1 MPDRNADMLA
11 REDRPPLFAS
21 ASVYIVGALFVC
33 FTGWASFAEVDEIAR
48 GEGKVIPASKTQVI
62 QASEPGVVQEIAV
75 QIGQTVK
82 KNDLIIRLDNS
93 GNTSSLGEE
102 KAKARA
108 LQARIARLQFEQSGN
123 VEGAFPC
130 PTEIQTVAPEICDN
144 EQKLLVARR
153 DNFEVKLSVLKSRLD
168 QREKELDE
176 ATANSDRLAKS
187 LAVTDQE
194 AALVEP
200 MVKKGLMA
208 RTEQIRVERE
218 QTDLHG
224 QLALAGETIKKTQAA
239 ITEAQLQVNELGLQ
253 LQQEALSDLTQALA
267 DLSVVDET
275 IRGATDKVA
284 RTDIRSPVDG
294 IVNTLDVN
302 TLGAF
307 VQPGAVVAGIVP
319 TSETLLVEAR
329 VSPRDVAFIQPN
341 QEALIK
347 VTAYDFSIFGGI
359 EGKVSNI
366 TADSLVDQKTGE
378 PYYQVRVAT
387 EKSTLTRNGKT
398 YSIIPGMICSVDIK
412 TGRKTILN
420 YLLKPINKARQEAMS
435 ER

>member
-1 MPDRNADMLA
+1 MLA

-21 ASVYIVGALFVC
+21 ASIFIIGALFVV
-33 FTGWASFAEVDEIAR
+33 FVAWASFAEVDEIAR
-48 GEGKVIPASKTQVI
+48 GDGKVIPASKTQII
-62 QASEPGVVQEIAV
+62 QASEAGVVQEIAV
-75 QIGQTVK
+75 TIGQVVK
-82 KNDLIIRLDNS
+82 KNDLIIRLDNTL
-93 GNTSSLGEE
+93 NTSSLGEQQ
-102 KAKARA
+102 AKARA
-108 LQARIARLQFEQSGN
+108 LEVRIARLKYEQAGNLSGP
-123 VEGAFPC
+123 FPC
-130 PTEIQTVAPEICDN
+130 PQDIQSVAPQICDN
-144 EQKLLVARR
+144 EQKLLIARR
-153 DNFEVKLSVLKSRLD
+153 GNFDNKLSVLKSRLD
-168 QREKELDE
+168 QREKELAE
-176 ATANSDRLAKS
+176 AEANSDRLAKNLVVS
-187 LAVTDQE
+187 DQE
-194 AALVEP
+194 AKLVDA

-208 RTEQIRVERE
+208 RTEQLRVERE
-218 QTDLHG
+218 QTELNG
-224 QLALAGETIKKTQAA
+224 QLNLAGETIKKIKSS
-239 ITEAQLQVNELGLQ
+239 ITEAQLQVEELGLQ
-253 LQQEALSDLTQALA
+253 LQQEALDDLTQALA
-267 DLSVVDET
+267 ELSVVDET

-294 IVNTLDVN
+294 IVNTLELN
-302 TLGAF
+302 TVGAF

-329 VSPRDVAFIQPN
+329 VSPRDVAFIRPD

-387 EKSTLTRNGKT
+387 DKSTLQRDGKA

-412 TGRKTILN
+412 TGRKTILH
-420 YLLKPINKARQEAMS
+420 YLLKPINKAREEAMS

>member
-1 MPDRNADMLA
+1 MLA

-21 ASVYIVGALFVC
+21 ASVYIIGALFVC
-33 FTGWASFAEVDEIAR
+33 FTAWASFAEVDEIAR
-48 GEGKVIPASKTQVI
+48 GEGKVIPASKTQII
-62 QASEPGVVQEIAV
+62 QASEAGVVQEIAV
-75 QIGQTVK
+75 QIGQIVK

-123 VEGAFPC
+123 VEGSFPC

-176 ATANSDRLAKS
+176 ATANADRLSKS

-218 QTDLHG
+218 QTDLRG
-224 QLALAGETIKKTQAA
+224 QLTLAGETIKKTQGA

-329 VSPRDVAFIQPN
+329 VSPRDVAFIQPD

>member
-1 MPDRNADMLA
+1 MLA

-21 ASVYIVGALFVC
+21 ASIFIIGALFVV
-33 FTGWASFAEVDEIAR
+33 FVAWASFAEVDEIAR
-48 GEGKVIPASKTQVI
+48 GDGKVIPASKTQII
-62 QASEPGVVQEIAV
+62 QASEAGVVQEIAV
-75 QIGQTVK
+75 TIGQVVK
-82 KNDLIIRLDNS
+82 KNDLIIRLDNTL
-93 GNTSSLGEE
+93 NTSSLGEQQ
-102 KAKARA
+102 AKARA
-108 LQARIARLQFEQSGN
+108 LEVRIARLKYEQAGNLSGP
-123 VEGAFPC
+123 FPC
-130 PTEIQTVAPEICDN
+130 PQDIQSVAPQICDN
-144 EQKLLVARR
+144 EQKLLIARR
-153 DNFEVKLSVLKSRLD
+153 GNFDNKLSVLKSRLD
-168 QREKELDE
+168 QRERELAE
-176 ATANSDRLAKS
+176 AVANSDRLTKNLVVS
-187 LAVTDQE
+187 DQE
-194 AALVEP
+194 AKLVDA

-208 RTEQIRVERE
+208 RTEQLRVERE
-218 QTDLHG
+218 QTELNG
-224 QLALAGETIKKTQAA
+224 QLNLAGETIKKIKSS
-239 ITEAQLQVNELGLQ
+239 ITEAQLQVEELGLQ
-253 LQQEALSDLTQALA
+253 LQQEALDDLTQALA
-267 DLSVVDET
+267 ELSVVDET

-294 IVNTLDVN
+294 IVNTLELN
-302 TLGAF
+302 TVGAF

-329 VSPRDVAFIQPN
+329 VSPRDVAFIRPD

-387 EKSTLTRNGKT
+387 DKSTLQRDGKA

-412 TGRKTILN
+412 TGRKTILH
-420 YLLKPINKARQEAMS
+420 YLLKPINKAREEAMS

>member
-1 MPDRNADMLA
+1 MLA

-33 FTGWASFAEVDEIAR
+33 FTAWASFAEVDEIAR
-48 GEGKVIPASKTQVI
+48 GDGKVIPASKTQII

-75 QIGQTVK
+75 QIGQIVK

-108 LQARIARLQFEQSGN
+108 LQARIARLQFEQSGSA
-123 VEGAFPC
+123 EGSFPC
-130 PTEIQTVAPEICDN
+130 PVEIQKVAPEICDN

-176 ATANSDRLAKS
+176 ATANADRLSKS

-208 RTEQIRVERE
+208 KTEQIRVERE

-224 QLALAGETIKKTQAA
+224 QLILAGETIKKTKSA

>member
-1 MPDRNADMLA
+1 MLA

-21 ASVYIVGALFVC
+21 ASLFIIGALFVSSVA
-33 FTGWASFAEVDEIAR
+33 WASFAEVDEIAR
-48 GEGKVIPASKTQVI
+48 GEGKVIPASKTQII

-75 QIGQTVK
+75 KIGQIVK
-82 KNDLIIRLDNS
+82 KNDLIIRLDNTM
-93 GNTSSLGEE
+93 NTSSLGEQQ
-102 KAKARA
+102 AKARA
-108 LQARIARLQFEQSGN
+108 LRTRIARLKFEQTGN
-123 VEGAFPC
+123 IDGPFPC
-130 PTEIQTVAPEICDN
+130 PAEIQKVAPEICDN

-153 DNFEVKLSVLKSRLD
+153 DNFQVKLSVLKSRLD
-168 QREKELDE
+168 QRLNELDE
-176 ATANSDRLAKS
+176 ANANLDRLTKNLEVSDRE
-187 LAVTDQE
+187 T
-194 AALVEP
+194 ALVES

-218 QTDLHG
+218 QTELHG
-224 QLALAGETIKKTQAA
+224 QLNLAGESIKKAKAA

-294 IVNTLDVN
+294 IVNTLDIN
-302 TLGAF
+302 TVGAF

-329 VSPRDVAFIQPN
+329 VSPRDVAFIRPDQD
-341 QEALIK
+341 ALIK
-347 VTAYDFSIFGGI
+347 ITAYDFSIFGGI

-387 EKSTLTRNGKT
+387 ERSTLTRDGKT

-412 TGRKTILN
+412 TGRKTILT
-420 YLLKPINKARQEAMS
+420 YLLKPINKAREEAMS

>member
-1 MPDRNADMLA
+1 MLA

-21 ASVYIVGALFVC
+21 ASLFIIGALFVSSVA
-33 FTGWASFAEVDEIAR
+33 WASFAEVDEIAR
-48 GEGKVIPASKTQVI
+48 GDGKVIPASKTQII

-75 QIGQTVK
+75 KIGQIVK
-82 KNDLIIRLDNS
+82 KNDLIIRLDNTM
-93 GNTSSLGEE
+93 NTSSLGEQQ
-102 KAKARA
+102 AKARA
-108 LQARIARLQFEQSGN
+108 LRTRIARLKFEQTGN
-123 VEGAFPC
+123 IDGPFPC
-130 PTEIQTVAPEICDN
+130 PAEIQKVAPEICDN

-153 DNFEVKLSVLKSRLD
+153 DNFQVKLSVLKSRLD
-168 QREKELDE
+168 QRLNELDE
-176 ATANSDRLAKS
+176 ANANLDRLTKNLEVSDRE
-187 LAVTDQE
+187 T
-194 AALVEP
+194 ALVES

-218 QTDLHG
+218 QTELHG
-224 QLALAGETIKKTQAA
+224 QLNLAGESIKKAKAA

-294 IVNTLDVN
+294 IVNTLDIN
-302 TLGAF
+302 TVGAF

-329 VSPRDVAFIQPN
+329 VSPRDVAFIRPDQD
-341 QEALIK
+341 ALIK
-347 VTAYDFSIFGGI
+347 ITAYDFSIFGGI

-387 EKSTLTRNGKT
+387 ERSTLTRDGKT

-412 TGRKTILN
+412 TGHKTILT
-420 YLLKPINKARQEAMS
+420 YLLKPINKAREEAMS

>member
-1 MPDRNADMLA
+1 MLA
-11 REDRPPLFAS
+11 KDDRPPLFAS
-21 ASVYIVGALFVC
+21 ASVYIIGALFVA
-33 FTGWASFAEVDEIAR
+33 FTAWASFAEVDEIAR
-48 GEGKVIPASKTQVI
+48 GDGKVIPASKTQII
-62 QASEPGVVQEIAV
+62 QASEAGVVQEIAV
-75 QIGQTVK
+75 KIGQTVR
-82 KNDLIIRLDNS
+82 KNDLIIRLDNT

-102 KAKARA
+102 QAKARA
-108 LQARIARLQFEQSGN
+108 LQARIARLKFEQSGN
-123 VEGAFPC
+123 LEGAFPC
-130 PTEIQTVAPEICDN
+130 PSDIQKTAPEICDN

-153 DNFEVKLSVLKSRLD
+153 DNFQVKLSVLKSRLD

-176 ATANSDRLAKS
+176 ATANSDRLSKS
-187 LAVTDQE
+187 LAVSDQE
-194 AALVEP
+194 TALVES

-208 RTEQIRVERE
+208 RTEQIRVDRE
-218 QTDLHG
+218 QTDLRG
-224 QLALAGETIKKTQAA
+224 QLNLAGETIKKSKAA
-239 ITEAQLQVNELGLQ
+239 ITEAQLQVDELGLQ

-329 VSPRDVAFIQPN
+329 VSPRDVAFIQPD
-341 QEALIK
+341 QDALIK

-387 EKSTLTRNGKT
+387 EKSTLQRNGKT

>member
-1 MPDRNADMLA
+1 MLA

-33 FTGWASFAEVDEIAR
+33 FTAWASFAEVDEIAR
-48 GEGKVIPASKTQVI
+48 GDGKVIPASKTQII

-75 QIGQTVK
+75 QIGQIVK

-108 LQARIARLQFEQSGN
+108 LQARIARLQFEQSGS

-130 PTEIQTVAPEICDN
+130 PVEIQKVAPEICDN

-176 ATANSDRLAKS
+176 ATANADRLSKS

-224 QLALAGETIKKTQAA
+224 QLTLAGETIKKTKSA

-387 EKSTLTRNGKT
+387 DKSTLIRNGKT

>member
-1 MPDRNADMLA
+1 MLA
-11 REDRPPLFAS
+11 SEDRPPLFAT
-21 ASVYIVGALFVC
+21 ASIFIIAALFIAFVA
-33 FTGWASFAEVDEIAR
+33 WASFAEVDEIAR
-48 GEGKVIPASKTQVI
+48 GDGKVIPASKTQII
-62 QASEPGVVQEIAV
+62 QATEPGVVQEIAV
-75 QIGQTVK
+75 KIGQVVK
-82 KNDLIIRLDNS
+82 KNDLIIRLDNTL
-93 GNTSSLGEE
+93 NTSSLGEQQ
-102 KAKARA
+102 AKARA
-108 LQARIARLQFEQSGN
+108 LEVRIARLKYEQSGN
-123 VEGAFPC
+123 ITGSFPC
-130 PTEIQTVAPEICDN
+130 PQDIQSVAPQICDN
-144 EQKLLVARR
+144 EQNLLVARR
-153 DNFEVKLSVLKSRLD
+153 ENFDNKLSVLKSRLD
-168 QREKELDE
+168 QRQRELDE
-176 ATANSDRLAKS
+176 AIANSDRLTKN
-187 LAVTDQE
+187 LAVSDQQ
-194 AALVEP
+194 AKLVES

-208 RTEQIRVERE
+208 RTEQLKVEQE
-218 QTDLHG
+218 QTELNG
-224 QLALAGETIKKTQAA
+224 QLNLAGETIKKAKSA
-239 ITEAQLQVNELGLQ
+239 IVEAQLQVEELGLQ
-253 LQQEALSDLTQALA
+253 LKQEALDDLTQALA

-294 IVNTLDVN
+294 IVNTMELN
-302 TLGAF
+302 TVGAF

-329 VSPRDVAFIQPN
+329 VSPRDVAFIRPDQD
-341 QEALIK
+341 ALIK

-387 EKSTLTRNGKT
+387 EKSTLQRDGKA

-412 TGRKTILN
+412 TGRKTILS

>member
-1 MPDRNADMLA
+1 MLA

-21 ASVYIVGALFVC
+21 ASIFIIGALFVV
-33 FTGWASFAEVDEIAR
+33 FVAWASFAEVDEIAR
-48 GEGKVIPASKTQVI
+48 GDGKVIPASKTQII
-62 QASEPGVVQEIAV
+62 QASEAGVVQEIAV
-75 QIGQTVK
+75 TIGQVVK
-82 KNDLIIRLDNS
+82 KNDLIIRLDNTL
-93 GNTSSLGEE
+93 NTSSLGEQQ
-102 KAKARA
+102 AKARA
-108 LQARIARLQFEQSGN
+108 LEVRIARLKYEQAGNLSGP
-123 VEGAFPC
+123 FPC
-130 PTEIQTVAPEICDN
+130 PQDIQSVAPQICDN
-144 EQKLLVARR
+144 EQKLLIARR
-153 DNFEVKLSVLKSRLD
+153 GNFDNKLSVLKSRLD
-168 QREKELDE
+168 QRERELAE
-176 ATANSDRLAKS
+176 AQANSDRLTKNLVVS
-187 LAVTDQE
+187 DQE
-194 AALVEP
+194 AKLVDA

-208 RTEQIRVERE
+208 RTEQLRVERE
-218 QTDLHG
+218 QTELNG
-224 QLALAGETIKKTQAA
+224 QLNLAGETIKKIKSS
-239 ITEAQLQVNELGLQ
+239 ITEAQLQVEELGLQ
-253 LQQEALSDLTQALA
+253 LQQEALDDLTQALA
-267 DLSVVDET
+267 ELSVVDET

-294 IVNTLDVN
+294 IVNTLELN
-302 TLGAF
+302 TVGAF

-329 VSPRDVAFIQPN
+329 VSPRDVAFIRPD

-387 EKSTLTRNGKT
+387 EKSTLQRDGKA

-412 TGRKTILN
+412 TGRKTILH
-420 YLLKPINKARQEAMS
+420 YLLKPINKAREEAMS

>member
-1 MPDRNADMLA
+1 MLA

-21 ASVYIVGALFVC
+21 ASIFIIGALFASSVA
-33 FTGWASFAEVDEIAR
+33 WASFAEVDEIAR
-48 GEGKVIPASKTQVI
+48 GDGKIIPASKTQII

-75 QIGQTVK
+75 KIGQIVK
-82 KNDLIIRLDNS
+82 KNDLIIRLDNTF
-93 GNTSSLGEE
+93 NTSSLGEQQ
-102 KAKARA
+102 AKARA
-108 LQARIARLQFEQSGN
+108 LQTRIARLKFEQTGKL
-123 VEGAFPC
+123 EGAFPC
-130 PTEIQTVAPEICDN
+130 PPEIQKVAPEICDN
-144 EQKLLVARR
+144 EQKLLIARR

-176 ATANSDRLAKS
+176 ANANADRLTKN
-187 LAVTDQE
+187 LAVSDQE
-194 AALVEP
+194 AKLVEA

-208 RTEQIRVERE
+208 RTEQLRVERE
-218 QTDLHG
+218 QTELNG
-224 QLALAGETIKKTQAA
+224 QLALAGETIKKAKSA
-239 ITEAQLQVNELGLQ
+239 ITEAKLQVDELGLQ

-294 IVNTLDVN
+294 IVNTLDIN
-302 TLGAF
+302 TVGAF

-329 VSPRDVAFIQPN
+329 VSPRDVAFIRPGQD
-341 QEALIK
+341 ALIK

-387 EKSTLTRNGKT
+387 DKSTLTRDGKT

-412 TGRKTILN
+412 TGRKTILT
-420 YLLKPINKARQEAMS
+420 YLMKPINKAREEAMS

>member
-1 MPDRNADMLA
+1 MLA
-11 REDRPPLFAS
+11 KDDRPPLFAS
-21 ASVYIVGALFVC
+21 ASVYIIGALFVA
-33 FTGWASFAEVDEIAR
+33 FTAWASFAEVDEIAR
-48 GEGKVIPASKTQVI
+48 GDGKVIPASKTQII
-62 QASEPGVVQEIAV
+62 QASEAGVVQEIAV
-75 QIGQTVK
+75 KIGQTVR
-82 KNDLIIRLDNS
+82 KNDLIIRLDNT

-102 KAKARA
+102 QAKARA
-108 LQARIARLQFEQSGN
+108 LQARIARLKFEQSGN
-123 VEGAFPC
+123 LEGAFPC
-130 PTEIQTVAPEICDN
+130 PSDIQKTAPEICDN

-153 DNFEVKLSVLKSRLD
+153 DNFQVKLSVLKSRLD

-176 ATANSDRLAKS
+176 ATANSDRLSKS
-187 LAVTDQE
+187 LAVSDQE
-194 AALVEP
+194 TALVES

-218 QTDLHG
+218 QTDLRG
-224 QLALAGETIKKTQAA
+224 QLNLAGETIKKSKAA
-239 ITEAQLQVNELGLQ
+239 ITEAQLQVDELGLQ

-329 VSPRDVAFIQPN
+329 VSPRDVAFIQPD
-341 QEALIK
+341 QDALIK

-359 EGKVSNI
+359 DGKVSNI

-387 EKSTLTRNGKT
+387 EKSTLQRNGKT

>member
-1 MPDRNADMLA
+1 MLA

-176 ATANSDRLAKS
+176 ANANSDRLAKS

>member
-1 MPDRNADMLA
+1 MLA
-11 REDRPPLFAS
+11 KDDRPPLFAS
-21 ASVYIVGALFVC
+21 ASVYIIGALFVA
-33 FTGWASFAEVDEIAR
+33 FTAWASFAEVDEIAR
-48 GEGKVIPASKTQVI
+48 GDGKVIPASKTQII
-62 QASEPGVVQEIAV
+62 QASEAGVVQEIAV
-75 QIGQTVK
+75 KIGQTVR
-82 KNDLIIRLDNS
+82 KNDLIIRLDNT

-102 KAKARA
+102 QAKARA
-108 LQARIARLQFEQSGN
+108 LQARIARLKFEQSGN
-123 VEGAFPC
+123 LEGAFPC
-130 PTEIQTVAPEICDN
+130 PSDIQKTAPEICDN

-153 DNFEVKLSVLKSRLD
+153 DNFQVKLSVLKSRLD

-176 ATANSDRLAKS
+176 ATANSDRLSKS
-187 LAVTDQE
+187 LAVSDQE
-194 AALVEP
+194 TALVES

-218 QTDLHG
+218 QTDLRG
-224 QLALAGETIKKTQAA
+224 QLNLAGETIKKGKAA
-239 ITEAQLQVNELGLQ
+239 ITEAQLQVDELGLQ

-329 VSPRDVAFIQPN
+329 VSPRDVAFIQPD
-341 QEALIK
+341 QDALIK

-387 EKSTLTRNGKT
+387 EKSTLQRNGKT

>member
-1 MPDRNADMLA
+1 MLA

-21 ASVYIVGALFVC
+21 ASLFIIGALFVSSVA
-33 FTGWASFAEVDEIAR
+33 WASFAEVDEIAR
-48 GEGKVIPASKTQVI
+48 GDGKVIPASKTQII

-75 QIGQTVK
+75 KIGQIVK
-82 KNDLIIRLDNS
+82 KNDLIIRLDNTM
-93 GNTSSLGEE
+93 NTSSLGEQQ
-102 KAKARA
+102 AKARA
-108 LQARIARLQFEQSGN
+108 LETRIARLKFEQTGN
-123 VEGAFPC
+123 IDGPFPC
-130 PTEIQTVAPEICDN
+130 PPEIQKVAPEICDN

-153 DNFEVKLSVLKSRLD
+153 DNFQVKLSVLKSRLD
-168 QREKELDE
+168 QRLNELDE
-176 ATANSDRLAKS
+176 ANANLDRLTKNLEVSDRE
-187 LAVTDQE
+187 T
-194 AALVEP
+194 ALVES

-218 QTDLHG
+218 QTELHG
-224 QLALAGETIKKTQAA
+224 QLNLAGETIKKAKGA

-294 IVNTLDVN
+294 IVNTLDIN
-302 TLGAF
+302 TVGAF

-329 VSPRDVAFIQPN
+329 VSPRDVAFIRPDQD
-341 QEALIK
+341 ALIK
-347 VTAYDFSIFGGI
+347 ITAYDFSIFGGI

-387 EKSTLTRNGKT
+387 ERSTLTRDGKT

-412 TGRKTILN
+412 TGRKTILT
-420 YLLKPINKARQEAMS
+420 YLLKPINKAREEAMS

>member
-1 MPDRNADMLA
+1 MLA
-11 REDRPPLFAS
+11 KDDRPPLFAS
-21 ASVYIVGALFVC
+21 ASVYIIGALFVA
-33 FTGWASFAEVDEIAR
+33 FTAWASFAEVDEIAR
-48 GEGKVIPASKTQVI
+48 GDGKVIPASKTQII
-62 QASEPGVVQEIAV
+62 QASEAGVVQEIAV
-75 QIGQTVK
+75 KIGQTVR
-82 KNDLIIRLDNS
+82 KNDLIIRLDNT

-102 KAKARA
+102 QAKARA
-108 LQARIARLQFEQSGN
+108 LQARIARLKFEQSGN
-123 VEGAFPC
+123 LEGAFPC
-130 PTEIQTVAPEICDN
+130 PSDIQKTAPEICDN

-153 DNFEVKLSVLKSRLD
+153 DNFQVKLSVLKSRLD

-176 ATANSDRLAKS
+176 ATANSDRLSKS
-187 LAVTDQE
+187 LAVSDQE
-194 AALVEP
+194 TALVES

-218 QTDLHG
+218 QTDLRG
-224 QLALAGETIKKTQAA
+224 QLKLAGETIKKSKAA
-239 ITEAQLQVNELGLQ
+239 ITEAQLQVDELGLQ

-329 VSPRDVAFIQPN
+329 VSPRDVAFIQPD
-341 QEALIK
+341 QDALIK

-387 EKSTLTRNGKT
+387 EKSTLQRNGKT

>member
-1 MPDRNADMLA
+1 MFA

-21 ASVYIVGALFVC
+21 ASVYIIGALFVA
-33 FTGWASFAEVDEIAR
+33 FTAWASFAEVDEIAR
-48 GEGKVIPASKTQVI
+48 GDGKVIPASKTQII
-62 QASEPGVVQEIAV
+62 QATEAGVVQEIAV
-75 QIGQTVK
+75 KIGQTVR

-102 KAKARA
+102 QAKARA
-108 LQARIARLQFEQSGN
+108 LQARIARLKFEQSGD
-123 VEGAFPC
+123 VEGSFPC
-130 PTEIQTVAPEICDN
+130 PADIQKVAPEICDN
-144 EQKLLVARR
+144 EQKLLVPRR

-176 ATANSDRLAKS
+176 ATANSDRLSKS
-187 LAVTDQE
+187 LAVSDQE
-194 AALVEP
+194 TALVES

-208 RTEQIRVERE
+208 KTEQIRVERE

-224 QLALAGETIKKTQAA
+224 QLNLAGETIKKTKAA

-302 TLGAF
+302 TLGSF
-307 VQPGAVVAGIVP
+307 VQPGTVVAGIVP

-329 VSPRDVAFIQPN
+329 VSPRDVAFIQPD
-341 QEALIK
+341 QDALIK

-387 EKSTLTRNGKT
+387 EKSTLMRNGKT

>member
-1 MPDRNADMLA
+1 MLA

-21 ASVYIVGALFVC
+21 ASLFIIGALFVSSIA
-33 FTGWASFAEVDEIAR
+33 WASFAEVDEIAR
-48 GEGKVIPASKTQVI
+48 GEGKVIPASKTQII

-75 QIGQTVK
+75 KIGQIVK
-82 KNDLIIRLDNS
+82 KNDLIIRLDNTM
-93 GNTSSLGEE
+93 NTSSLGEQQ
-102 KAKARA
+102 AKARA
-108 LQARIARLQFEQSGN
+108 LQTRIARLKFEQTGN
-123 VEGAFPC
+123 IDGPFPC
-130 PTEIQTVAPEICDN
+130 PAEIQKVAPEICDN

-153 DNFEVKLSVLKSRLD
+153 DNFQVKLSVLKSRLD
-168 QREKELDE
+168 QRLNELDE
-176 ATANSDRLAKS
+176 ANANLDRLTKNLEVSDRE
-187 LAVTDQE
+187 T
-194 AALVEP
+194 ALVES

-218 QTDLHG
+218 QTELHG
-224 QLALAGETIKKTQAA
+224 QLNLAGETVKKAKAA

-294 IVNTLDVN
+294 IVNTLDIN
-302 TLGAF
+302 TVGAF

-329 VSPRDVAFIQPN
+329 VSPRDVAFIRPDQD
-341 QEALIK
+341 ALIK
-347 VTAYDFSIFGGI
+347 ITAYDFSIFGGI

-387 EKSTLTRNGKT
+387 ERSTLTRDGKT

-412 TGRKTILN
+412 TGRKTILT
-420 YLLKPINKARQEAMS
+420 YLLKPINKAREEAMS

>member
-1 MPDRNADMLA
+1 M
-11 REDRPPLFAS
+11 S
-21 ASVYIVGALFVC
+21 SVA
-33 FTGWASFAEVDEIAR
+33 WASFAEVDEIAR
-48 GEGKVIPASKTQVI
+48 GDGKVIPASKTQII

-75 QIGQTVK
+75 KIGQIVK
-82 KNDLIIRLDNS
+82 KNDLIIRLDNTM
-93 GNTSSLGEE
+93 NTSSLGEQQ
-102 KAKARA
+102 AKARA
-108 LQARIARLQFEQSGN
+108 LETRIARLKFEQTGN
-123 VEGAFPC
+123 IDGPFPC
-130 PTEIQTVAPEICDN
+130 PPEIQKVAPEICDN

-153 DNFEVKLSVLKSRLD
+153 DNFQVKLSVLKSRLD
-168 QREKELDE
+168 QRLNELDE
-176 ATANSDRLAKS
+176 ANANLDRLTKNLEVSDRE
-187 LAVTDQE
+187 T
-194 AALVEP
+194 ALVES

-218 QTDLHG
+218 QTELHG
-224 QLALAGETIKKTQAA
+224 QLNLAGETIKKAKGA

-294 IVNTLDVN
+294 IVNTLDIN
-302 TLGAF
+302 TVGAF

-329 VSPRDVAFIQPN
+329 VSPRDVAFIRPDQD
-341 QEALIK
+341 ALIK
-347 VTAYDFSIFGGI
+347 ITAYDFSIFGGI

-387 EKSTLTRNGKT
+387 ERSTLTRDGKT

-412 TGRKTILN
+412 TGRKTILT
-420 YLLKPINKARQEAMS
+420 YLLKPINKAREEAMS

>member
-1 MPDRNADMLA
+1 MLA

-48 GEGKVIPASKTQVI
+48 GDGKVIPASKTQVI

-130 PTEIQTVAPEICDN
+130 PAEIQTIAPEICDN

>member
-1 MPDRNADMLA
+1 MLA

-21 ASVYIVGALFVC
+21 ASIFIIGALFVSSVA
-33 FTGWASFAEVDEIAR
+33 WASFAEVDEIAR
-48 GEGKVIPASKTQVI
+48 GEGKVIPASKTQII
-62 QASEPGVVQEIAV
+62 QSSEPGVVQEIAV
-75 QIGQTVK
+75 TIGQVVK
-82 KNDLIIRLDNS
+82 KNDLIIRLDNTM
-93 GNTSSLGEE
+93 NTSSLGEQQ
-102 KAKARA
+102 AKARA
-108 LQARIARLQFEQSGN
+108 LQARIARLKFEQSGN
-123 VEGAFPC
+123 IEGSFPC
-130 PTEIQTVAPEICDN
+130 PAEIQKIAPEICEN

-153 DNFEVKLSVLKSRLD
+153 GNFEVKLSVLKSRLD
-168 QREKELDE
+168 QRQNELDE
-176 ATANSDRLAKS
+176 ANANLDRLTKNLEVSDRE
-187 LAVTDQE
+187 T
-194 AALVEP
+194 ALVES

-218 QTDLHG
+218 QTELHG
-224 QLALAGETIKKTQAA
+224 QLNLAGESIKKAKAA

-294 IVNTLDVN
+294 IVNTLDIN
-302 TLGAF
+302 TVGAF

-329 VSPRDVAFIQPN
+329 VSPRDVAFIRPDQD
-341 QEALIK
+341 ALIK
-347 VTAYDFSIFGGI
+347 ITAYDFSIFGGI

-387 EKSTLTRNGKT
+387 ERSTLTRDGKT

-412 TGRKTILN
+412 TGHKTILT
-420 YLLKPINKARQEAMS
+420 YLLKPINKAREEAMS